1 MMKQISNLKLLFSFI
16 LILSVSLAI
25 AQRPKVENL
34 PKFDRKKIH
43 FGFTIGL
50 NKYDFAVKPVKNLN
64 LLDSVFVVEPFPE
77 YGFNIGIVSD
87 LRLGEYWNLR
97 FIPDLSFGDRSIHYT
112 LKSDTSKVTRI
123 KKVESTIVEFPISLK
138 YKSMRLNNGRAYL
151 LGGFKVGIDMASQ
164 AKKKDV
170 NDQLVKIKRFDY
182 AYEMGFGLDFY
193 FKYFKFSPELKFS
206 MGLNNLIQKE
216 NTVFANSVDKLH
228 SKVLLLSFMFE

>member
-1 MMKQISNLKLLFSFI
+1 MKAIISI
-16 LILSVSLAI
+16 VLILSACTVF

-50 NKYDFAVKPVKNLN
+50 NKYDFAVKPIKNLKI
-64 LLDSVFVVEPFPE
+64 LDSLYVVEPVPE

-87 LRLGEYWNLR
+87 LKLGEYWNLR
-97 FIPDLSFGDRSIHYT
+97 FIPDLSFGDRSLHYT
-112 LKSDTSKVTRI
+112 LKTDTSKVTRI
-123 KKVESTIVEFPISLK
+123 KKIESTIVEFPISLK
-138 YKSMRLNNGRAYL
+138 YKSMRLNNGRAYII
-151 LGGFKVGIDMASQ
+151 GGLKFGIDMASQ

-170 NDQLVKIKRFDY
+170 EDQLVKIKRFDY

-216 NTVFANSVDKLH
+216 NTVFASSIDKLN
-228 SKVLLLSFMFE
+228 SKVLLLSFTFE